1 MEADMID
8 SRRRLLVLPL
18 FVAGLMAAALPAL
31 AQDTSKPS
39 PVRIQGTIDKLDG
52 QILDIKGTDGAEHSV
67 TLSPET
73 VITTNKPSSLGEIK
87 AGDYVAS
94 AAVKG
99 EDGKLHSLDLRIFP
113 ESMRGLGDGQRLME
127 DPSKTM
133 TNAAVSEV
141 VAAPEGTVLKVKFEN
156 GTSELVV
163 GPEVK
168 VTAIVVADRSVL
180 TTGKKVFVMAVKDAG
195 GTLAA
200 RRVLVN

>member
-1 MEADMID
+1 MID
-8 SRRRLLVLPL
+8 SRRRLLILSL
-18 FVAGLMAAALPAL
+18 FIAGLTVAGLPAL
-31 AQDTSKPS
+31 AEDASKPS
-39 PVRIQGTIDKLDG
+39 PVRIQGTIEKLEG
-52 QILDIKGTDGAEHSV
+52 QILAIKGADGTENSV
-67 TLSPET
+67 TLTDQT
-73 VITTNKPSSLGEIK
+73 VITTNKSSSLGEVK

-113 ESMRGLGDGQRLME
+113 ESMRGLGDGQRPME

-133 TNAAVSEV
+133 TNAAVAEV
-141 VAAPEGTVLKVKFEN
+141 VAAPEGTVLKVKFKN

-163 GPEVK
+163 GAEVK

-180 TTGKKVFVMAVKDAG
+180 AAGKKVFVMAIKDAG
-195 GTLAA
+195 GTLTA